1 MYRFFLA
8 FLMAL
13 LVSCQVC
20 HAGEPE
26 HANSLPVT
34 WQSLLETGNTSFE
47 TIRHKP
53 PQAWRNLHYDMA
65 NYGFTRGTAWLRT
78 TLRVPT
84 SGNQVLEL
92 SNPILDEAS
101 LYILRQDGSL
111 EIQTGGYDQSARTL
125 KPGPYHNQLFEF
137 NANQAGETVTL
148 YLRLSATRPLIVWP
162 RLFSD
167 EYFYRTSFTQ
177 RLWLGIYGG
186 MFFALSLLSLMVWF
200 TTRDSDY
207 FDFLIFIATGGL
219 LQAHILGLMHEQMLG
234 FPPAVLASANVVLP
248 LIATLAYAQFARR
261 FLSLAR
267 IYPSGDRIMR
277 LCMVAELATIP
288 LYAVTSAETA
298 IPAVLLVS
306 AFTGL
311 MGLYNGFVAALQR
324 NRAARFYVIANS
336 ILVVGG
342 CVHVGNCFHLFD
354 PAPWVV
360 YIYPVCAAFN
370 VVVIA
375 FALAD
380 KVHLLQQARIQARE
394 DQLIAEQQM
403 IEVLRES
410 ESDLESRVLDRTNKL
425 EEAVLQQRL
434 QREALE
440 RTHKT
445 LTALHEERG
454 AFLQIAAHD
463 LKNPT
468 AAIISYADLLRERW
482 HNWDDE
488 KKLKRIGN
496 IRSLA
501 QLSYDIIRNL
511 LDINAIES
519 GHFTLRPQRINPA
532 EVLGSVYDAFR
543 ERADAKDIRVEL
555 QLPDEPLTIM
565 ADKLALH
572 QILDNLMSNA
582 VKYSPQ
588 GRRVHV
594 RLAEECGQAL
604 IEVRDEGP
612 GISEEDQTRLFRKFT
627 RLSARPTGGEHS
639 TGLGLSIVKH
649 IAEASGGHVGCI
661 SRLGEGATFYVSLPL
676 AA

>member
-8 FLMAL
+8 IVAAFFF
-13 LVSCQVC
+13 CQGC
-20 HAGEPE
+20 LAGEQPQ
-26 HANSLPVT
+26 ADSLQVR
-34 WQSLLETGNTSFE
+34 WQSQLDTGRLSFE
-47 TIRHKP
+47 AIRGNSTQAWQDIRHG
-53 PQAWRNLHYDMA
+53 MA
-65 NYGFTRGTAWLRT
+65 NYGFTRSTVWLRAT
-78 TLRVPT
+78 VQLPEN
-84 SGNQVLEL
+84 GHYILEL
-92 SNPILDEAS
+92 SNPVLDKAA
-101 LYILRQDGSL
+101 LYIVRDNAPPEVLN
-111 EIQTGGYDQSARTL
+111 GGYGKVLPTL
-125 KPGPYHNQLFEF
+125 DLGPYHNQLFKF
-137 NANQAGETVTL
+137 AANHPGETVTL
-148 YLRLSATRPLIVWP
+148 YLQLSASRPLIVWP
-162 RLFSD
+162 RLFKDDS
-167 EYFYRTSFTQ
+167 FYRDSFTQ

-186 MFFALSLLSLMVWF
+186 LFFALSLLSLMVWF

-207 FDFLIFIATGGL
+207 LDFLIFIATGGL
-219 LQAHILGLMHEQMLG
+219 LQAHILGLLHEQMLG
-234 FPPAVLASANVVLP
+234 LAPAVLAGANVILP

-267 IYPSGDRIMR
+267 IYPPGDRIMR
-277 LCMVAELATIP
+277 LCMLAELAILP

-298 IPAVLLVS
+298 IPAGLAVASV
-306 AFTGL
+306 TGV
-311 MGLYNGFVAALQR
+311 MGLANGFIAMARR
-324 NRAARFYVIANS
+324 NRAARFYVVANS

-342 CVHVGNCFHLFD
+342 CLHVGNCFHLFD
-354 PAPWVV
+354 PAPW
-360 YIYPVCAAFN
+360 IESAYPVCAALN

-380 KVHLLQQARIQARE
+380 KVHLLQRARIQARE

-410 ESDLESRVLDRTNKL
+410 ESELENRVLDRTTKL
-425 EEAVLQQRL
+425 EEALLQQRL

-445 LTALHEERG
+445 LTDLHEERG

-468 AAIISYADLLRERW
+468 AAIISFSDLLRERW
-482 HNWDDE
+482 QGWDDE
-488 KKLKRIGN
+488 KKLRRISN
-496 IRSLA
+496 IRTLA

-519 GHFTLRPQRINPA
+519 GHFTLRPQRIDPQ
-532 EVLGSVYDAFR
+532 EVLRNVYEAFR
-543 ERADAKDIRVEL
+543 ERADTKDIRVEM
-555 QLPDEPLTIM
+555 QLPDAPLTVM
-565 ADKLALH
+565 ADRLALH
-572 QILDNLMSNA
+572 QIIDNLMSNA
-582 VKYSPQ
+582 VKYSPH

-594 RLAEECGQAL
+594 RLASECGQAL

-627 RLSARPTGGEHS
+627 RLSALPTGGEHS

-649 IAEASGGHVGCI
+649 IVEASGGHVGCI